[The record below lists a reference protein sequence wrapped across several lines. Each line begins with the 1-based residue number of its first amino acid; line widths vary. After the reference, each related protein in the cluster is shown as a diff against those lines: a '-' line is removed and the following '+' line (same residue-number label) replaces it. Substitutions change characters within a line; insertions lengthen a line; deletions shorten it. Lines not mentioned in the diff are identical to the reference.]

1 MFDTRFYIHI
11 LETWFYTYYTN
22 INCALRGRDDFMA
35 TYEARIYQDD
45 ELIVFLIYE
54 ADALP
59 KRMHETVL
67 HELRSLLHQSGEK
80 FVQAAILRNS
90 QYIGCIHEGQR
101 TRQYMMHNRSGRTDE
116 YVSYYVI
123 EKK

>member
-1 MFDTRFYIHI
+1 
-11 LETWFYTYYTN
+11 
-22 INCALRGRDDFMA
+22 MA

-59 KRMHETVL
+59 KRMHDTVL
-67 HELRSLLHQSGEK
+67 HELRSLLHQSGDK

-101 TRQYMMHNRSGRTDE
+101 TRQYMVHNRSGRTDE
-116 YVSYYVI
+116 YISYYVI